1 MGNSLWISF
10 LMVFLLYGQLLAS
23 DVTSASQEYH
33 TANKLFASG
42 QFYDALSLYQRILSV
57 PPRGV
62 PVSDIQTRIGDSYF
76 RLGYF
81 KNALDAYR
89 VALKDQKDSERPV
102 TQYWIGFCCF
112 LLGNDPEAVSEFLKI
127 PALYPASGMWVA
139 TAYYW
144 AGRASERMGD
154 AEDAAAYYRKAGGS
168 GKSTEGRFAL
178 KKAEAMT
185 GTRTKHPAPDPE
197 SRDLQS
203 PGSPR
208 GFAP

>member
-1 MGNSLWISF
+1 MGNSLLISC
-10 LMVFLLYGQLLAS
+10 LLVFLLCGQSLAS
-23 DVTSASQEYH
+23 DTTSASQEYH

-42 QFYDALSLYQRILSV
+42 QFYDALSLYQRILIV

-62 PVSDIQTRIGDSYF
+62 PVSDIQTRIGDSFF

-89 VALKDQKDSERPV
+89 IALKDQKEAQRPE

-127 PALYPASGMWVA
+127 PEFYPASGMWVG

-144 AGRASERMGD
+144 AGRASERMGK
-154 AEDAAAYYRKAGGS
+154 AEEAAAYYRKAGGS

-178 KKAEAMT
+178 KKAETVT
-185 GTRTKHPAPDPE
+185 GTKTKRQAPNPE
-197 SRDLQS
+197 
-203 PGSPR
+203 
-208 GFAP
+208 